1 MLLEMSSTPEDDAV
15 NIVETTKDLE
25 YYTNLVDKTVAGF
38 EKFILILEKSYT
50 MVVLV
55 RKKISSTLLSSL
67 DWSKN

>member
-1 MLLEMSSTPEDDAV
+1 MSSTPEDDAV

-38 EKFILILEKSYT
+38 EKFGSNFGKKLYYGYCWWG
-50 MVVLV
+50 
-55 RKKISSTLLSSL
+55 KKISSTLLSSL